1 MIPYYGLQAPAKG
14 GHYESWFVRAN
25 HPHKPQAIWIRY
37 TLFRARDQRPALG
50 EVWAVWSDGARQQTH
65 AFKEEFPLE
74 QCHFSTTQ
82 MQVSAGGNH
91 LQPGALQGQLT
102 RGNDQL
108 SWDLHYDDGEVPLLF
123 LPENFYQRSLPKAKS
138 LVSRTHIRLSGTLTL
153 NGETLVLDRWPGSEN
168 HNWGSQHT
176 DRYAWGQ
183 VVGFDNAPDAF
194 LECATAQVKVG
205 PLYSPPL
212 SIAALRLDGETLLFN
227 SLPRALRANAGYRPF
242 QWTLQT
248 GNGDA
253 RLSIS
258 MATVADRVAAL
269 TYYNPPGGNKIC
281 LNSKLARVTATLSRR
296 GKPERVLHSAHGG
309 AFEILTDQLPAEME
323 LQV

>member
-1 MIPYYGLQAPAKG
+1 MIPYYGLQAPPRG

-25 HPHKPQAIWIRY
+25 HPHNPLAIWIRY

-50 EVWAVWSDGARQQTH
+50 EVWAVWSDGARQQTR

-74 QCHFSTTQ
+74 QCRFSTSL
-82 MQVSAGGNH
+82 MQVDAGDNH
-91 LQPGALQGQLT
+91 LQPGALQGLLQE
-102 RGNDQL
+102 GNDQL
-108 SWDLHYDDGEVPLLF
+108 SWDLHYDNGEPPLLF
-123 LPENFYQRSLPKAKS
+123 LPESFYKRPLPKAKS
-138 LVSRTHIRLSGTLTL
+138 LVSRPHIRLSGTLTL
-153 NGETLVLDRWPGSEN
+153 NGETFVLDRWPGSEN

-194 LECATAQVKVG
+194 LECATAQVKLG
-205 PLYSPPL
+205 PLYSPQL

-227 SLPRALRANAGYRPF
+227 SLSRALRANADYRPF

-248 GNGDA
+248 GNGDT
-253 RLSIS
+253 RLNIS
-258 MATVADRVAAL
+258 MATMADRVAAL

-281 LNSKLARVTATLSRR
+281 LNSKLAGVTATLSRR
-296 GKPERVLHSAHGG
+296 GQPERMLHSAHGG
-309 AFEILTDQLPAEME
+309 AFEILTDRLPAGMA